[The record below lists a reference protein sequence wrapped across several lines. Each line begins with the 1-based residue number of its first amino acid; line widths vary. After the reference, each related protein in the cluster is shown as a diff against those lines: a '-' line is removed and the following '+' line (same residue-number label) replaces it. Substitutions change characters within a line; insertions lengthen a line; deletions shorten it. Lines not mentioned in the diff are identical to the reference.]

1 MLDKLTD
8 AAIRNAKPKATPY
21 KLADGGGMYLLVTP
35 KGQRW
40 WRFDY
45 RHAGKRNTV
54 SLGVYPD
61 VGLKEARSKR
71 QELRTLVAAGACPSD
86 ARKDA
91 KTTRVD
97 TLKAVSEEWLAKQ
110 RPT

>member
-1 MLDKLTD
+1 MLDRLTD
-8 AAIRNAKPKATPY
+8 AAIRNAKPKATAY

-61 VGLKEARSKR
+61 VATKSLISPG
-71 QELRTLVAAGACPSD
+71 
-86 ARKDA
+86 
-91 KTTRVD
+91 
-97 TLKAVSEEWLAKQ
+97 Q
-110 RPT
+110 RPGHPSSIQNRRQQ